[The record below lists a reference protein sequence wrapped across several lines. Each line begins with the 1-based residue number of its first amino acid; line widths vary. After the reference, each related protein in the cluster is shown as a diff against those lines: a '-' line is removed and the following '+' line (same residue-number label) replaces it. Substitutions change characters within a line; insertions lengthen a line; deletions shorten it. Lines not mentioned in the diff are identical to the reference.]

1 MMTLKLFT
9 LILASVSLSAIA
21 QIILRFGMTGER
33 VKYVLNSTDESG
45 LNTIFT
51 ILTNPYIISGLLLY
65 AFGAVMWLFVLGKL
79 EVSMAYPY
87 VGLGFILTMIFGW
100 GLLGESIS
108 LVRMCG
114 TLLIALGVVLI
125 SYS

>member
-21 QIILRFGMTGER
+21 QIILKFGMTGER
-33 VKYVLNSTDESG
+33 VKYVLNNTEVSG

-51 ILTNPYIISGLLLY
+51 ILTNPYVFSGLLLY

-100 GLLGESIS
+100 GLLGESIT
-108 LVRMCG
+108 LVRICG
-114 TLLIALGVVLI
+114 TFLIALGVVLI